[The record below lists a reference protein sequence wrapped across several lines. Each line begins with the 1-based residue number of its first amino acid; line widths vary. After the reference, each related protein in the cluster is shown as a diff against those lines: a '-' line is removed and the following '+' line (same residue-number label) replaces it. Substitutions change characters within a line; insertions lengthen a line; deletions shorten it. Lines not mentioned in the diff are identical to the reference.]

1 MWDNDFW
8 VELWCD
14 FVLEPFSLSLVFLC
28 ACLFLKKKK
37 KKKPLKIYWNG
48 LVLLLLF
55 FIYFNGTQV
64 C

>member
-1 MWDNDFW
+1 MWDNGFW

-37 KKKPLKIYWNG
+37 KKKTLKD
-48 LVLLLLF
+48 LLKWF
-55 FIYFNGTQV
+55 SIIIIIFYIF
-64 C
+64 

>member
-1 MWDNDFW
+1 MWDNGFW

-37 KKKPLKIYWNG
+37 KKTLKD
-48 LVLLLLF
+48 LLKWF
-55 FIYFNGTQV
+55 SIIIIIFYIF
-64 C
+64 